1 MGADA
6 LNACFEFGGAIAV
19 WLSVVALHRAK
30 HWAGLS
36 PWNMIFFNAWGVWN
50 LYFYSHLNQPL
61 SMLAGMCLQ
70 FSNLTYLYL
79 LWRYRNGQQFD
90 TRTTDRN

>member
-1 MGADA
+1 MNVSADA

-19 WLSVVALHRAK
+19 WFSVVALHRAK

-36 PWNMIFFNAWGVWN
+36 PWNMIFFNAWGIWN

-61 SMLAGMCLQ
+61 SMIAGICLQ

-79 LWRYRNGQQFD
+79 LWRYRNGPD
-90 TRTTDRN
+90 GRTED